1 MKISHIIATSK
12 WVGHRHIEDHIIRYV
27 PLTYDFYIYFKY
39 HLYSLNPLL
48 LIKSTKTSIKFNNY
62 FLIKFNDGLH
72 LKNLNTATCA
82 FLWAF
87 PTQRNVSKSS
97 KNRLFCEVETLP
109 IKPKE
114 IIYRKTYFC
123 IRYHY

>member
-97 KNRLFCEVETLP
+97 KNRLFVRLKHFPLNLKKSFIEKLT
-109 IKPKE
+109 
-114 IIYRKTYFC
+114 FA
-123 IRYHY
+123 